1 MRLKKIKKQCLF
13 YSLRSPW
20 LGLLFS
26 LWNLT
31 RLGSH
36 EEPQQLGGVPLIGP
50 PLKPVLCWMGPQ
62 TLVHAQDGGLT
73 SGHEDLGKVTE
84 PPGLLALRS
93 PAEASFLRVQPPRHL
108 SREWC
113 PRLGWVWNGWW
124 SIKGKKQ
131 WDTRHWVFAQAHST
145 LIHSRGSRLSLRLSA
160 YRTRVGVK
168 QCCCLVDITC
178 NYNLNTDTSCHLG
191 LTKPVG
197 LLMTAALRKWP
208 GVDIAGSTTKHNRLS
223 KSQRQHIIFL
233 TPFKE
238 KKKLPQT
245 ATRQGVQHP

>member
-1 MRLKKIKKQCLF
+1 MRLKKRKKQCLF

-36 EEPQQLGGVPLIGP
+36 KWTGEEPQQLGGVPLIRP
-50 PLKPVLCWMGPQ
+50 PLKPVLSGLRRLGPQ

-73 SGHEDLGKVTE
+73 SGHEALGKVTK
-84 PPGLLALRS
+84 PPGLLALGS

-108 SREWC
+108 SREC

-124 SIKGKKQ
+124 SFKGKKQ
-131 WDTRHWVFAQAHST
+131 WDTRPWVFAQAHST
-145 LIHSRGSRLSLRLSA
+145 LIHSRGSRLSLRLFA

-168 QCCCLVDITC
+168 QCCRLVDITC
-178 NYNLNTDTSCHLG
+178 NYNLNTDTSCHCR

-208 GVDIAGSTTKHNRLS
+208 GVDISGSTTKHNRLS
-223 KSQRQHIIFL
+223 KSQRQHINFL
-233 TPFKE
+233 HS
-238 KKKLPQT
+238 L
-245 ATRQGVQHP
+245 